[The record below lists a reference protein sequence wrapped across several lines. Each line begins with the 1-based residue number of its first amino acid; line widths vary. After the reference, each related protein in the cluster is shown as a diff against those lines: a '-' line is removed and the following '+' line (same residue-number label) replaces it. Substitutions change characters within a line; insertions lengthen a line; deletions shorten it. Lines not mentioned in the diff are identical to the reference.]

1 MWGAST
7 VVGLPKH
14 NHWNHE
20 GQEVGDRDR
29 NRERLGEKG
38 SKSQGEDVLQTK
50 RENGQKR
57 NQKVKSVNL
66 LYEYKVRFF
75 A

>member
-1 MWGAST
+1 M
-7 VVGLPKH
+7 VGLPKH

-20 GQEVGDRDR
+20 GQEVGDRDGK
-29 NRERLGEKG
+29 RERLGEKG